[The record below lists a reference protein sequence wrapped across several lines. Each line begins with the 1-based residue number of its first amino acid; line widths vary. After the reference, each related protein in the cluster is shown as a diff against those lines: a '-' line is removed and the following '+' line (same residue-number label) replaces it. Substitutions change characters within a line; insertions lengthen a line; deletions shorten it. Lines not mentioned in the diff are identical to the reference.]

1 MKALLWILLGLLSAS
16 SEAAPSGTIVQIAH
30 RLPMSGAEKPLPRDF
45 YVDLGAKHGLKE
57 GDKIQVSRLIPV
69 MQSMSGQPA
78 SLVRLPMGEAAVLRV
93 SDFVSLARTTQLV
106 PPSQLPSMNY
116 YQFMLGDTVTSL
128 IP

>member
-1 MKALLWILLGLLSAS
+1 
-16 SEAAPSGTIVQIAH
+16 
-30 RLPMSGAEKPLPRDF
+30 MSGAEKPLPRDF